1 MSDKPKRVTLD
12 EARAVAKELYDR
24 LLPFCDKVKVVG
36 SVRRCRPL
44 VGDIEL
50 LFIPKLVPLQA
61 SLFEGSAVML
71 DLADA
76 QLNEFE
82 RGGYI
87 KKRPNVNG
95 SPCWGKQNKLAVHTA
110 SGIPVDFFATTAENW
125 FVALVIRTGGK
136 VTNLRLTTGAI
147 KKGMTLHA
155 YGNGFERIR
164 DGTKIPCHS
173 ELDVFKFAGVP
184 YLEPRERP

>member
-50 LFIPKLVPLQA
+50 LFIPRLVTKQA
-61 SLFEGSAVML
+61 ALFDDTGDL
-71 DLADA
+71 CDLAE
-76 QLNEFE
+76 LNIDRWEYE
-82 RGGYI
+82 GYL

-95 SPCWGKQNKLAVHTA
+95 SPCWGKQNKLAIHTT
-110 SGIPVDFFATTAENW
+110 SGIPVDFFATTSENW

-147 KKGMTLHA
+147 KKGLTLHA